1 MKFSEVF
8 KSKDNIHLDK
18 KTLVILRWLAIIG
31 QLITIILVFFIL
43 KFQLPIFYCLVIIFF
58 GVLSNLYL
66 QFKVK
71 ENQLKNFRSTIYL
84 LYDLIQLSLLL
95 YFTGGITNPFI
106 VFLVVPSIVSSTS
119 LKFPFRT
126 YPAKH

>member
-71 ENQLKNFRSTIYL
+71 ENQLKNFRSTI
-84 LYDLIQLSLLL
+84 
-95 YFTGGITNPFI
+95 
-106 VFLVVPSIVSSTS
+106 
-119 LKFPFRT
+119 
-126 YPAKH
+126 